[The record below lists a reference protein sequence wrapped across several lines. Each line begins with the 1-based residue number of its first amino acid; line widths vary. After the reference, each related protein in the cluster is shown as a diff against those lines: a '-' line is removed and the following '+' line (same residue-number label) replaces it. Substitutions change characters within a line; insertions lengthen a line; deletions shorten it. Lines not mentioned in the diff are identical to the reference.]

1 MPLDTVLA
9 ESDDV
14 QREIVGAGSKRTCDL
29 ICMGS
34 HGRRGLAGVLLGS
47 EPHKVLVHGAI
58 PVLVLRRPRCT
69 RFRNHC
75 DRAVFHSPRACSS
88 AFA

>member
-1 MPLDTVLA
+1 MLRSSMKGRHQRAREACGVPLDTMLA

-34 HGRRGLAGVLLGS
+34 HGRRGLAGVVLGS

-58 PVLVLRRPRCT
+58 PVLVLR
-69 RFRNHC
+69 
-75 DRAVFHSPRACSS
+75 
-88 AFA
+88 